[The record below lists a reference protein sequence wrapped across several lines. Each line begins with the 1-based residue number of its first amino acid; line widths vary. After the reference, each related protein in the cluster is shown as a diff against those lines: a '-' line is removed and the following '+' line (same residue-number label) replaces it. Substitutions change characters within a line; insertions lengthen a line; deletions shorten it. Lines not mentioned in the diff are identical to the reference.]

1 MNLADLETLL
11 AVARERSFS
20 RAAERLR
27 RTQPAV
33 SLAIR
38 RLEAAC
44 GERLLDRGQP
54 PRLTPAGEAVAR
66 RTERMLW
73 HRGRMAQELAELRGL
88 QRGLVAVGA
97 NESTALW
104 LLPLIEAFHARHP
117 RIKLEV
123 RRSLSRN
130 IPAEVLAGDLDL
142 GVVAYDPGEPALDA
156 AIVYQDRLAFVVPP
170 THPLAAARRPI
181 ALRRLAT
188 ERFIAH
194 NVESPYRDLTVG
206 AFRRLQVPLNITLE
220 LPTIESIKQ
229 LVARGLG
236 VAFVPRVSARRELET
251 GALCEVA
258 IRDFKVQRP
267 LRLLAPRHGALSHA
281 AAAFRA
287 LALERTPA

>member
-20 RAAERLR
+20 RAAEQLR

-38 RLEAAC
+38 RLETAC

-54 PRLTPAGEAVAR
+54 PRLTPAGEVVAR
-66 RTERMLW
+66 RTERMLL
-73 HRGRMAQELAELRGL
+73 HHGRISQELAELRGP

-104 LLPLIEAFHARHP
+104 LLPVVEAFHARHP

-142 GVVAYDPGEPALDA
+142 GVVAYDPGEPGLDA
-156 AIVYQDRLAFVVPP
+156 TVVYHDRLAFVVPAQ
-170 THPLAAARRPI
+170 HPLAAVRGPVP
-181 ALRRLAT
+181 LRRLAR
-188 ERFIAH
+188 ESFIAH

-206 AFRRLQVPLNITLE
+206 AFRRLRVPLNITLE
-220 LPTIESIKQ
+220 MPTIESIKQ
-229 LVARGLG
+229 LVASGLG
-236 VAFVPRVSARRELET
+236 VAFVPRVSARRELES
-251 GALCEVA
+251 GALREVA

-267 LRLLAPRHGALSHA
+267 LRLLAPRRGGLSHA
-281 AAAFRA
+281 AAAFRDLV
-287 LALERTPA
+287 LAARI